1 MFSIVIIDVE
11 SLYNPPKNLFHM
23 IVCGGVSFLSR
34 RASAILL
41 AVLMVMS
48 TMVIVVT
55 PQEVEAARVSP
66 VRTTAGWALEVVDGR
81 NDTGLSTSMAIDQYG
96 YTHIAYAQYDDYF
109 LYYATN
115 SGGTWNIEKLGG
127 LVDPEQEVSLAVDA
141 EGKSHVLYMK
151 YDSDY
156 ENLTYAT
163 NAGGSWVSTVI
174 GPKVSGAYNDLFIDP
189 NGVMHMAYTVSDDSW
204 SNTVLMYANNSGGA
218 WNTPVLVDD
227 NGDDAG
233 MYCSIAVSDYGTIYI
248 AYQEV
253 TGSDRI
259 LKLAQ
264 KPSAGSWSTAPLDYT
279 AGLDKLGHDVS
290 IAVFDDEVHIS
301 YRDQSAF
308 DLRYK
313 HFDGVAWL
321 GTVIVDGDGEVGE
334 YSSIGVDS
342 KGVPHIAYYDGSNS
356 ALKMAELMGTDW
368 TSSVIDAGPRYAGR
382 FCSLAIGL
390 DDMVRISYLDEG
402 YYDLCLASEDIWM
415 NENVHSGRL
424 MGVYS
429 SLALDDDGN
438 AYVAYNDLQN
448 KDLWFASN
456 SGGTWT
462 TELVDSEGDVGALF
476 SMDIDRERNVHI
488 SYLDRVNAPP
498 NDFDSVG
505 YLKYATNA
513 GGNWNTSDILQVT
526 SSYVQASSLKVDSQG
541 NVHIFFYNGVNE
553 SKGLWYANNIAGS
566 WTTSLIE
573 GTNTSTFFSVG
584 TEPDLFIDASDNLHV
599 VYTRYYKNTANAL
612 MDVVYGNNTGGSWSF
627 EVAASG
633 SRFGDGTNLGLDSNG
648 KAHIAFLDNTNFEL
662 HYATNAGGSWVN
674 STLASGVEVFYGLSM
689 EVDTKGKSHIGFYD
703 ATNNAI
709 GYANNA
715 GGIWAF
721 TKVAYV
727 GAASNLCSLALDK
740 GDGVHITYFDAR
752 SASEGLKYSTNTAW
766 KLTTLYDGPITFA
779 PGQSSIKMDK
789 NGWTHVCYYV
799 TKNTSLMYANNVGGT
814 WKHELVDG
822 AGTVQAGGFCSMAL
836 DTAGKAHISYRDSTR
851 NELKYATNAG
861 RGWAN
866 VTLDDRVNVS
876 FTTSIAVDANDK
888 LYISYYAT
896 ALGNLKCAI
905 FNGATWSYQTV
916 DNSTNDVGRYSS
928 IALERIDRDTYRPH
942 ISYYDAT
949 NGDLKYAFQTGSSW
963 TLESIYTSG
972 SDAGKYN
979 SLALDLDGNAF
990 VSFFDDTYDN
1000 LMLASN
1006 ADDHW
1011 DYMTVD
1017 DSAGM
1022 YTSLVRSGSGALH
1035 IAYYDDVNQDLKLA
1049 VNLNGDY
1056 PTDGGWGIVAV
1067 DCVGDVG
1074 ENPSISIGLQNTIH
1088 ISYVDDTRDALKYAQ
1103 LLAEPSAPF
1112 GLTAVASS
1120 DDVLLSWSAPKLDN
1134 GMPIAGYVLER
1145 TIAANATVDL
1155 IEVGNVLEYSD
1166 IDLENGN
1173 YSYRV
1178 AAKNTVGTS
1187 AYSTK
1192 ADVTV
1197 DVEVLTAPAA
1207 PANVVTY
1214 AYDEMVEL
1222 VWQAPLADGGS
1233 PITNYKVYRGDS
1245 PGTLVL
1251 WSTLGNVLTYLDFD
1265 VVNGHTYYYAISA
1278 VNSIGEGPRSAVVSE
1293 TPASLPSAPLNL
1305 TAVLDG
1311 DDVILNWER
1320 PLDDGGADLT
1330 YNLYRGEVSGNLV
1343 LLIALGN
1350 ATTYTDID
1358 IGIGQTYFYQVT
1370 AENGVGEG
1378 PMSNEVSSNTDL
1390 PSAPV
1395 LSAMSEGTTVTLTW
1409 TEPIDTGSSAITN
1422 YRVYRGPDSGSMS
1435 LLIELGDLLTHEDDT
1450 GTVGQTYVYQVSAVN
1465 DQGEGP
1471 RSNLASVALG
1481 AVPSAPIHVGAMTEG
1496 STIVITWDEP
1506 VDDGGFS
1513 ITGYRV
1519 YRGAS
1524 AASLSLKA
1532 TLGAVLNYT
1541 DLDLVAGT
1549 EYYYAISA
1557 LNAKGEGS
1565 GSDVVMMQANTVPS
1579 APTDMVVVAGNGTV
1593 TLTWEAP
1600 ASTGGSPITGY
1611 KVYRGTSADSLSLL
1625 DTVGLVTSYTDDAV
1639 TNGQTYYYKVS
1650 ALSAVGEGQLSEVED
1665 ATPTAEGG
1673 DDDDDDGE
1681 DSTMLY
1687 IIIAIVAIAAVAAV
1701 AALFFLKKK

>member
-1 MFSIVIIDVE
+1 MSFYTHLQHIFRMSAVGDWTVFRRKVGATVLVLLLLLSTIVII
-11 SLYNPPKNLFHM
+11 
-23 IVCGGVSFLSR
+23 
-34 RASAILL
+34 A
-41 AVLMVMS
+41 
-48 TMVIVVT
+48 TT
-55 PQEVEAARVSP
+55 PEGVEAANVSP
-66 VRTTAGWALEVVDGR
+66 VRTSTGWALEVVDGR
-81 NDTGLSTSMAIDQYG
+81 NDTGYSTSMAIDAYG
-96 YTHIAYAQYDDYF
+96 YRHIAYAQYNDESV
-109 LYYATN
+109 YYATN
-115 SGGTWNIEKLGG
+115 FGGIWAIEKIGG
-127 LVDPEQEVSLAVDA
+127 PVDSEQEISLALDA
-141 EGKSHVLYMK
+141 DGKAHVVYMT
-151 YDSDY
+151 YDGY
-156 ENLTYAT
+156 NFENLTYTT
-163 NAGGSWVSTVI
+163 NTGGSWTSTMI
-174 GPKVSGAYNDLFIDP
+174 GPKVSGLYNDVFIDQ
-189 NGVMHMAYTVSDDSW
+189 NGVVHIAFTQSDESW
-204 SNTVLMYANNSGGA
+204 NNNVLMYMNNSGGS
-218 WNTPVLVDD
+218 WGSPVDVDS
-227 NGDDAG
+227 NGADVG
-233 MYCSIAVSDYGTIYI
+233 MYCSMGVSDRGTIYF
-248 AYQEV
+248 AYQAEV
-253 TGSDRI
+253 GPDRF
-259 LKLAQ
+259 LRLAQ
-264 KPSAGSWSTAPLDYT
+264 RSTSGNTIVSDLDNGGGIYT
-279 AGLDKLGHDVS
+279 PGYHASLALFG
-290 IAVFDDEVHIS
+290 DEVHVC
-301 YRDQSAF
+301 YFDQTNF
-308 DLRYK
+308 DLLYK
-313 HFDGVAWL
+313 FFDGVQWQDP
-321 GTVIVDGDGEVGE
+321 VIVDESGEVGE
-334 YSSIGVDS
+334 YSSIDVDS
-342 KGVPHIAYYDGSNS
+342 KGVPHIAYYDSSNS
-356 ALKMAELMGTDW
+356 ALKMAELIGTDW
-368 TSSVIDAGPRYAGR
+368 ALSVIDTIPRYAGR
-382 FCSLAIGL
+382 FCSLAIGP
-390 DDMVRISYLDEG
+390 DDMVSISYLDEG

-415 NENVHSGRL
+415 NEDVHSGRL
-424 MGVYS
+424 KGVYS
-429 SLALDDDGN
+429 SLVLDDDGN

-476 SMDIDRERNVHI
+476 SMDIDRERNAHI
-488 SYLDRVNAPP
+488 SYLDRVNAPS
-498 NDFDSVG
+498 NDLTSAG

-513 GGNWNTSDILQVT
+513 GGSWSTSDILQIT
-526 SSYVQASSLKVDSQG
+526 TNYQQASSLKVDSQG
-541 NVHIFFYNGVNE
+541 NAHIFFYNAVEGE
-553 SKGLWYANNIAGS
+553 KGLWYVTNQGGS
-566 WTTSLIE
+566 WDASLFQA
-573 GTNTSTFFSVG
+573 TDTSTFFSVG
-584 TEPDLFIDASDNLHV
+584 TDPLLSIDASDNLHL
-599 VYTRYYKNTANAL
+599 VYTRYYKDTVGAI
-612 MDVVYGNNTGGSWSF
+612 MDVVYGNNVGGSWSF
-627 EVAASG
+627 QTAASG
-633 SRFGDGTNLGLDSNG
+633 SRFGDGTSFGLDSNG
-648 KAHIAFLDNTNFEL
+648 RAHISFLDNTDFEL
-662 HYATNAGGSWVN
+662 HYATNAGGNWVN
-674 STLASGVEVFYGLSM
+674 TTLATGVEVFYGTSLA
-689 EVDTKGKSHIGFYD
+689 VDTKGKVHIGFYE
-703 ATNNAI
+703 ATDNTI
-709 GYANNA
+709 RYANNA
-715 GGIWAF
+715 GGSWAF
-721 TKVAYV
+721 AKVADA
-727 GAASNLCSLALDK
+727 GAASNICSLALDK
-740 GDGVHITYFDAR
+740 GNGVHMTHFDAR

-779 PGQSSIKMDK
+779 PGQSSIKVDK
-789 NGWTHVCYYV
+789 NGWAHVCYYV
-799 TKNTSLMYANNVGGT
+799 TKNTSLMYASNVGGE
-814 WKHELVDG
+814 WKHVLVDG
-822 AGTVQAGGFCSMAL
+822 AGTVQAGSSCSLAL
-836 DTAGKAHISYRDSTR
+836 DSNGKAHISYRDSL
-851 NELKYATNAG
+851 NGKLKYANNTG
-861 RGWAN
+861 RGWTN
-866 VTLDDRVNVS
+866 VTLDDRVSVS
-876 FTTSIAVDANDK
+876 YVTSIAVDGDNKA
-888 LYISYYAT
+888 YISYYASVSKD
-896 ALGNLKCAI
+896 LKCAT
-905 FNGATWSYQTV
+905 NRGGSWAYCVV
-916 DNSTNDVGRYSS
+916 DDSANDVGTYSS
-928 IALERIDRDTYRPH
+928 IAIQSISRAYRPH

-949 NGDLKYAFQTGSSW
+949 SGDLKYAEFTGSTWATASW
-963 TLESIYTSG
+963 TLAPIYVTAA
-972 SDAGKYN
+972 DAGKYN
-979 SLALDLDGNAF
+979 SLALDKSGTAF

-1006 ADDHW
+1006 ADGHW

>member
-1 MFSIVIIDVE
+1 MSAVGEWTIFRRKVGASLLVLLLLLSTIVII
-11 SLYNPPKNLFHM
+11 
-23 IVCGGVSFLSR
+23 
-34 RASAILL
+34 
-41 AVLMVMS
+41 S
-48 TMVIVVT
+48 TAPEV
-55 PQEVEAARVSP
+55 VEAARVSP
-66 VRTTAGWALEVVDGR
+66 VSTSAGWALEVVDGR
-81 NDTGLSTSMAIDQYG
+81 NDTGYSTSMAIDRFG
-96 YTHIAYAQYDDYF
+96 HNHIAYAQYDDYTI
-109 LYYATN
+109 YYATD
-115 SGGTWNIEKLGG
+115 SSGTWKIESLND
-127 LVDPEQEVSLAVDA
+127 LVDVEQEISLAVDA
-141 EGKSHVLYMK
+141 DGYAHVLYMRY
-151 YDSDY
+151 YDEY

-163 NAGGSWVSTVI
+163 NAGGSWTSEII
-174 GPKVSGAYNDLFIDP
+174 GPKVTGEYNDIFIDH
-189 NGVMHMAYTVSDDSW
+189 NGVVHIAYTQSDESW
-204 SNTVLMYANNSGGA
+204 NSKVLMYVNNSGGS
-218 WNTPVLVDD
+218 WNSPAVVDG
-227 NGDDAG
+227 NAGEVG
-233 MYCSIAVSDYGTIYI
+233 MYCSLAVSARGFIYI
-248 AYQEV
+248 AYQAEAG
-253 TGSDRI
+253 TDRF
-259 LKLAQ
+259 LRLAQ
-264 KPSAGSWSTAPLDYT
+264 KPTSGGWTISDLDDGGGVYKPGYH
-279 AGLDKLGHDVS
+279 ASL
-290 IAVFDDEVHIS
+290 AVFGDELHVS
-301 YRDQSAF
+301 YFDQANY
-308 DLRYK
+308 DLLYK
-313 HFDGVAWL
+313 YFDGVAWDAP
-321 GTVIVDGDGEVGE
+321 VIVDEDGEVGE

-342 KGVPHIAYYDGSNS
+342 QGIPHIAYYDGSNS
-356 ALKMAELMGTDW
+356 ALKMAELGGTDW
-368 TSSVIDAGPRYAGR
+368 TMSVVDAQPRYAGR
-382 FCSLAIGL
+382 FCSLAIGP
-390 DDMVRISYLDEG
+390 DDMVSISYLDEG

-462 TELVDSEGDVGALF
+462 TELVDSEGDVGHLF
-476 SMDIDRERNVHI
+476 SMDIDRERNAHI
-488 SYLDRVNAPP
+488 SYLDRVNAIP

-513 GGNWNTSDILQVT
+513 GGNWNTSDILQIT
-526 SSYVQASSLKVDSQG
+526 SSYVQVSSLKVDSQG
-541 NVHIFFYNGVNE
+541 KVHIVFYNGVNE
-553 SKGLWYANNIAGS
+553 SKGLWYANNTAGS
-566 WTTSLIE
+566 WTTNLIE
-573 GTNTSTFFSVG
+573 GTDTSTFFSVG
-584 TEPDLFIDASDNLHV
+584 TEPDLFIDVSDNLHV
-599 VYTRYYKNTANAL
+599 VYTRYYKNTANSL
-612 MDVVYGNNTGGSWSF
+612 MDVVYGNNVGGTWSF

-633 SRFGDGTNLGLDSNG
+633 SRFGDGTSLGLDPNG

-674 STLASGVEVFYGLSM
+674 STLTSGVEVFYGLSM

-703 ATNNAI
+703 ATNYAI
-709 GYANNA
+709 RYANNA
-715 GGIWAF
+715 GGNWAF
-721 TKVAYV
+721 TKIADV

-779 PGQSSIKMDK
+779 PGQSSIKVDK

-814 WKHELVDG
+814 WKYQLVDG

-836 DTAGKAHISYRDSTR
+836 DSAGKAHISYRDSTR

-866 VTLDDRVNVS
+866 ITLDDRVNVS

-888 LYISYYAT
+888 VYISYYAT

-990 VSFFDDTYDN
+990 VSFYDATYGN
-1000 LMLASN
+1000 LMIASN
-1006 ADDHW
+1006 ADGHW

-1022 YTSLVRSGSGALH
+1022 YTSMVRSGSGALH

-1049 VNLNGDY
+1049 VNLNGEY

-1074 ENPSISIGLQNTIH
+1074 ENPSISIGLQNTVH

-1103 LLAEPSAPF
+1103 MLAEPSAPF

-1120 DDVLLSWSAPKLDN
+1120 DDVILSWSASKLDN
-1134 GMPIAGYVLER
+1134 GMPITGYILER
-1145 TIAANATVDL
+1145 TTVANATVDL
-1155 IEVGNVLEYSD
+1155 IEVGNALTYSD
-1166 IDLENGN
+1166 LDLANGT

-1178 AAKNTVGTS
+1178 AAVNAVGTS

-1197 DVEVLTAPAA
+1197 NAEVLTAPAA
-1207 PANVVTY
+1207 PTNLVTY
-1214 AYDEMVEL
+1214 AHDEMVEL

-1245 PGTLVL
+1245 SGSLVL
-1251 WSTLGNVLTYLDFD
+1251 WSTLGNVLTYLDFN
-1265 VVNGHTYYYAISA
+1265 VVNGQTYYYAISA
-1278 VNSIGEGPRSAVVSE
+1278 VNAVGEGPHSIEVSE

-1305 TAVLDG
+1305 TAALDG

-1320 PLDDGGADLT
+1320 PLDDGGADLS
-1330 YNLYRGEVSGNLV
+1330 YNLYRGEMSGDLTLLV
-1343 LLIALGN
+1343 ALGDV
-1350 ATTYTDID
+1350 TTYTDID
-1358 IGIGQTYFYQVT
+1358 IGIGQTYFYQVS
-1370 AENGVGEG
+1370 AENSVGEG
-1378 PMSNEVSSNTDL
+1378 PRSNEVSSNTDL

-1395 LSAMSEGTTVTLTW
+1395 LSAMSEGVSVTLTW
-1409 TEPIDTGSSAITN
+1409 TEPADTGSSAITN

-1435 LLIELGDLLTHEDDT
+1435 LLIELGNVLTYEDDT

-1471 RSNLASVALG
+1471 RSNLAPAQLG
-1481 AVPSAPIHVGAMTEG
+1481 AVPSEPIHVGAMTDG
-1496 STIVITWDEP
+1496 ASIVITWDEP
-1506 VDDGGFS
+1506 DDDGGFS
-1513 ITGYRV
+1513 ISGYKV
-1519 YRGAS
+1519 YRGTS

-1532 TLGAVLNYT
+1532 TLGVVLNYT
-1541 DLDLVAGT
+1541 DLDLVEGT
-1549 EYYYAISA
+1549 EYFYAVSA
-1557 LNAKGEGS
+1557 LNAKGEGPR
-1565 GSDVVMMQANTVPS
+1565 SDVVMMKANSPPS
-1579 APTDMVVVAGNGTV
+1579 APTDLVADAGNGTV
-1593 TLTWEAP
+1593 ALTWETP
-1600 ASTGGSPITGY
+1600 ANTGGSPITGY
-1611 KVYRGTSADSLSLL
+1611 KVYRGTSADSLVLL
-1625 DTVGLVTSYTDDAV
+1625 DTVGVVTSYTDDNV

-1650 ALSAVGEGQLSEVED
+1650 AVNAIGEGAMSDAED
-1665 ATPTAEGG
+1665 TTPTADGG
-1673 DDDDDDGE
+1673 DDDDGE
-1681 DSTMLY
+1681 SSTMLY
-1687 IIIAIVAIAAVAAV
+1687 IIIAIIAIAAVAAV
-1701 AALFFLKKK
+1701 AAFFFLKKK